1 MNGDHTLFGGDQMAG
16 NQLQVFRPG
25 EGNTNTTQTTGM
37 QREELVKSTNS
48 WVGFVKTEP
57 KFTSGWHHHGD
68 YDTYVYVI
76 SGELKL
82 EFGKS
87 GQDSCVAKPGE
98 VAHIPK
104 DTIHRES
111 NPGTQEQLLFVTR
124 VGEGAPVFNVDGP
137 TELDN

>member
-1 MNGDHTLFGGDQMAG
+1 MTNKKVH
-16 NQLQVFRPG
+16 VFRSG
-25 EGNTNTTQTTGM
+25 EGNINTTQTVGM
-37 QREELVKSTNS
+37 QREELIKSTNS

-57 KFTSGWHHHGD
+57 KFTSGWHHHGN

-82 EFGKS
+82 EFGEA
-87 GQDSCVAKPGE
+87 GEESCVAKAGE

-111 NPGTQEQLLFVTR
+111 NPSNEEQVLFGVR
-124 VGEGAPVFNVDGP
+124 LGEGLPVFNVDGP
-137 TELDN
+137 TR

>member
-1 MNGDHTLFGGDQMAG
+1 MAG

-76 SGELKL
+76 SGEIRL

-87 GQDSCVAKPGE
+87 GKESRVAKSGE
-98 VAHIPK
+98 VAHIPG

-111 NPGTQEQLLFVTR
+111 NPSDEEQVLFVVR

-137 TELDN
+137 SE